1 MTAKSP
7 REKLLELM
15 SGEFA
20 VHQGFPKPMGA
31 TPMRN
36 GVNFAIYS
44 KRATSVRLVLFYPGD
59 SESLLELPLDPHR
72 NRTGNVW
79 HIYLQGIDPRVE
91 YAYSL
96 EMKPNPRPHVH
107 RFYPDE
113 IMLDPYAKAVTGGE
127 AWRGDEKRRTS
138 AWPAPRPRRSLVV
151 DDLFEWEL
159 DQPLNV
165 PLADSVLYE
174 LHVRGFTAHNSANV
188 GRPGT
193 FLGLTEKIP
202 YLKELGVTAVELLP
216 VTEFEEVEEPRFNPK
231 TKERLVNFWGYNPIS
246 FFAPKSSYSS
256 NPFFGAQVREF
267 KEMVKRFHQAGIE
280 VILDVV
286 FNHSGEGDE
295 RGSTTSFRGID
306 NETYYMLDPETG
318 RYLNYSGCG
327 NTLNCNHP
335 VVRGMII
342 DCLHYWVTEMHVDGF
357 RFDLASILGRGQDGA
372 VLANPPLLENIAGD
386 PILADTKLIAEA
398 WDAAGL
404 YQVGSFPSW
413 GRWAE
418 WNGKFR
424 DEVRRFLKGDPGMT
438 PALAKRLMGSPDL
451 YRSSERQP
459 YHSINFITAHDGF
472 TLSDLVS
479 YNDKHNLAN
488 GENNNDGSNNEASW
502 NCGAEGDTSD
512 PAVLQLR
519 QQQMKNFAAVLL
531 LSHGVP
537 MILAGDE
544 FGRTQKGNNNAYCQD
559 NEISWVD
566 WRMRKKNAEQY
577 RFFQR
582 LIAFRKQHKILRCE
596 RFADDPAQ
604 SNCRIHWHGVKLH
617 EPDWNYHSHTL
628 AAHIFGASERRHDEH
643 IYFIANAH
651 WEPHEFQL
659 PVLGGYHWHRFAD
672 TSLAPPDDIARPGFE
687 VELGNQAS
695 YIVAPRSVVVLVGK

>member
-1 MTAKSP
+1 
-7 REKLLELM
+7 
-15 SGEFA
+15 
-20 VHQGFPKPMGA
+20 MGA
-31 TPMRN
+31 TPMRS

-44 KRATSVRLVLFYPGD
+44 KRATTVRLVLFYPGD
-59 SESLLELPLDPHR
+59 AESLLELPLDPNR

-79 HIYLQGIDPRVE
+79 HIFLQGIDPRVE

-96 EMKPNPRPHVH
+96 DRKPNLRPHFN

-113 IMLDPYAKAVTGGE
+113 VMLDPYAKAVTGGE
-127 AWRGDEKRRTS
+127 VWRGDEKRL
-138 AWPAPRPRRSLVV
+138 AKIWPTPRPRRSLVV

-159 DQPLNV
+159 DQPLKV

-231 TKERLVNFWGYNPIS
+231 TKERLVNLWGYNPIS

-267 KEMVKRFHQAGIE
+267 KEMVKRFHEAGIE

-286 FNHSGEGDE
+286 FNHTGEGDE
-295 RGSTTSFRGID
+295 RGPTTSFRGID

-318 RYLNYSGCG
+318 RYLDYSGCG

-335 VVRGMII
+335 VVRSMVI
-342 DCLHYWVTEMHVDGF
+342 DCLHYWVTEMHIDGF

-404 YQVGSFPSW
+404 YQVGSFPAW

-424 DEVRRFLKGDPGMT
+424 DEVRRFVKGEPGMV
-438 PALAKRLMGSPDL
+438 PALAKRLIGSPDL
-451 YRSSERQP
+451 YRSSERHP

-472 TLSDLVS
+472 TLNDLVS
-479 YNDKHNLAN
+479 YNEKHNLAN
-488 GENNNDGSNNEASW
+488 GENNQDGSSDEASW
-502 NCGAEGDTSD
+502 NYGVEGETAD

-519 QQQMKNFAAVLL
+519 QQAMKNFATLLL

-544 FGRTQKGNNNAYCQD
+544 FGRTQKGNSNAYCQD

-566 WRMRKKNAEQY
+566 WRMRKKNAEQF

-582 LIAFRKQHKILRCE
+582 LIAFRKLHKVLRCE
-596 RFADDPAQ
+596 HFADDPSQ
-604 SNCRIHWHGVKLH
+604 ERCHIHWHGVNLH
-617 EPDWNYHSHTL
+617 EPDWNYNSHTL
-628 AAHIFGASERRHDEH
+628 AGHFFGVSDRGHDEH
-643 IYFIANAH
+643 IFLIANAH

-659 PVLGGYHWHRFAD
+659 PVLGGYHWHRFVD
-672 TSLAPPDDIARPGFE
+672 TSLAPPDDIARPNFE
-687 VELGNQAS
+687 VELGYQLTYMA
-695 YIVAPRSVVVLVGK
+695 AARSVVVLVGK